1 MQLTFH
7 CICICPEVAFVLL
20 ACNWVGVRA
29 LVLDTDVALTGVPP
43 KKGGVGRKAS
53 FALLMHNYGN

>member
-1 MQLTFH
+1 MKMS
-7 CICICPEVAFVLL
+7 LL
-20 ACNWVGVRA
+20 GMED
-29 LVLDTDVALTGVPP
+29 LYLFLTGVPP